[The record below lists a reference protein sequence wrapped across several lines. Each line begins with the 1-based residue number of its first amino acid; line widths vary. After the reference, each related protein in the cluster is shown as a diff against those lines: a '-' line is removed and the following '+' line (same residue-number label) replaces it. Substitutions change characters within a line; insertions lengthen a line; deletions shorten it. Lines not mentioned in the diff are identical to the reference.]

1 LATLQASLSGQVNL
15 GVILTPSM
23 TLVPQVIALTKA
35 EAPRLNI
42 GIEVDTNNRLLKR
55 LKNGQLDFLITRL
68 LPQQD
73 ESDLV
78 YEALSE
84 ESECAVVRVS
94 HPLLAR
100 SDLSL
105 KELAGTGWV
114 LSPRGSLLRH
124 RFDLLFRRSD
134 LTPPSNVVETTAMSV
149 TQSLLQQTDFMH
161 IMPLDIARHYVNFC
175 ELAILPI
182 GLPCKMDSYG
192 LILQRDRLLLPG
204 ANPLLKHMRNV
215 AAAIYPSP
223 A

>member
-1 LATLQASLSGQVNL
+1 MATLQASLSGQVNL

-84 ESECAVVRVS
+84 EYECAVVRVS

-105 KELAGTGWV
+105 KELAG
-114 LSPRGSLLRH
+114 
-124 RFDLLFRRSD
+124 
-134 LTPPSNVVETTAMSV
+134 A
-149 TQSLLQQTDFMH
+149 
-161 IMPLDIARHYVNFC
+161 C
-175 ELAILPI
+175 
-182 GLPCKMDSYG
+182 
-192 LILQRDRLLLPG
+192 
-204 ANPLLKHMRNV
+204 
-215 AAAIYPSP
+215 
-223 A
+223 